1 MTGIIPI
8 LFYRV
13 GDVLESIN
21 SQSLKDAN
29 HSQAVSAVKES
40 KGLLDIVSGFC
51 NSKSGQSNMSVL
63 IYIIIVLRRH
73 VEMYIIFLPYHVT
86 IFYYS
91 ILLLLCKCCLC
102 GKIRS

>member
-1 MTGIIPI
+1 M
-8 LFYRV
+8 

-63 IYIIIVLRRH
+63 IYNIIIVLRRH

-102 GKIRS
+102 GKIRC